1 MTSCVQALSVACE
14 KMFSI
19 AGIIQ
24 NAKRRSMSAV
34 MFFKLVNLILNE
46 IFFQIF
52 VYKYQTFLYLICNFI
67 LTLTTQPHQKIRFLE
82 IFLEFLICSLL

>member
-1 MTSCVQALSVACE
+1 MTSCVQALSAACE

-24 NAKRRSMSAV
+24 NAKRRRMSAV

-46 IFFQIF
+46 IFF
-52 VYKYQTFLYLICNFI
+52 
-67 LTLTTQPHQKIRFLE
+67 
-82 IFLEFLICSLL
+82 